1 MADAAMMGTD
11 EKRVNL
17 REEIM
22 PQTPHV
28 EHHFTAGETVR
39 DIVIGM
45 SDGLTVPFALAAGL
59 SGAVSSTTIIITAGL
74 AEIAAGSIAMGLGG
88 YLAARSDA
96 EHYASE
102 RLREQQEIKEKTDA
116 EKAEVMEVFTSYG
129 LTEVESAPIV
139 EALSKRP
146 QAWIDFMMRFELG
159 LEAPDPKRAFTSAL
173 TIAGSY
179 IVGGLIPLSP
189 YFFFSPASKALFISI
204 IATLLALL
212 VFGYIKGQFTGTRPF
227 RSALQTALIGG
238 VAAAAAFLIARFI
251 SR

>member
-1 MADAAMMGTD
+1 M
-11 EKRVNL
+11 
-17 REEIM
+17 
-22 PQTPHV
+22 
-28 EHHFTAGETVR
+28 R

-59 SGAVSSTTIIITAGL
+59 SGAVSSTAIIVTAGL

-102 RLREQQEIKEKTDA
+102 RRREQQEIKEKTEA
-116 EKAEVMEVFTSYG
+116 EKVEVRDVFTSYG
-129 LTEVESAPIV
+129 LTEEESAPIV

-159 LEAPDPKRAFTSAL
+159 LEEPDPKRALTSAL

-189 YFFFSPASKALFISI
+189 YFFFSPATKALYISV

-212 VFGYIKGQFTGTRPF
+212 VFGYIKGRFTGTRPF

-238 VAAAAAFLIARFI
+238 LAATAAFLIARLI
-251 SR
+251 SK